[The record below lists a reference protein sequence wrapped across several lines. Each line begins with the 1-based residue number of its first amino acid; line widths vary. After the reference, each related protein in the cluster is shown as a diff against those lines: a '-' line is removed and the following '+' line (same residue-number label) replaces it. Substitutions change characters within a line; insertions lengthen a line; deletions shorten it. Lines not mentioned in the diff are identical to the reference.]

1 MTLIVKKHPNEIEK
15 KPNVILN
22 FSIPDQQE
30 TNDPGVHVTRVPV
43 NRAIELPVFIFN
55 NIRISTLAFL
65 YPSFSDP
72 ARYTSE
78 FYICSRRSESGTDPS
93 ESDPG

>member
-43 NRAIELPVFIFN
+43 NMALLNYQYLSLIT
-55 NIRISTLAFL
+55 RISSLAFL